1 MEPDAPDQAEP
12 LIPVTLTVEISN
24 TRTDRGRRLRNRT
37 ESYFLGAEPALPV
50 FDPFSF
56 CCWRAL
62 LLGSPAVVIRAT
74 AMPGRRGLLTE
85 PLAPQPLFGEAD
97 VEGQYWS
104 NRTALSFLMQG
115 RGGRA
120 DRRFFGFR
128 ASHLGIGLLRGGP
141 DAPWLHYRP
150 ADAILDAANG
160 QPPTFA
166 DADDFRA
173 RSQSVAGGAAPTRV
187 QAWATFFWLLV
198 NRTYFVSQSNGL
210 VGPWHAD
217 HGIQFRGCTTVK
229 AGR

>member
-1 MEPDAPDQAEP
+1 MEPDAPIQPEP

-24 TRTDRGRRLRNRT
+24 TRTDRGRRLRNRS

-50 FDPFSF
+50 YDPFSF

-74 AMPGRRGLLTE
+74 AMPGRRGLLSE
-85 PLAPQPLFGEAD
+85 PLPPQPLFGEAE

-128 ASHLGIGLLRGGP
+128 ASHFGGGFRLRGP
-141 DAPWLHYRP
+141 ETPWLHYRP
-150 ADAILDAANG
+150 SDAILDAATG
-160 QPPTFA
+160 RPPTFA
-166 DADDFRA
+166 GVDDFRV
-173 RSQSVAGGAAPTRV
+173 RSQSVAGGAAPTRE

-210 VGPWHAD
+210 VGPWDAD
-217 HGIQFRGCTTVK
+217 HGIQFRGYATVK